1 MKSHCFA
8 GSGLVTVTLPETVQ
22 EVERGAF
29 DGCRNLVKVVIDNPY
44 IHMKNIFMFCLSL
57 SEIIFHGTIDQA
69 KQVFEDIYIPKN
81 VLIKCIDGGFQ
92 I

>member
-1 MKSHCFA
+1 MKSHCFT

-22 EVERGAF
+22 EVEDDAF
-29 DGCRNLVKVVIDNPY
+29 VGCRNLVKVVIDNPY

-57 SEIIFHGTIDQA
+57 SEIIFHGTMDQA

-81 VLIKCIDGGFQ
+81 VLIKCIDGGIQ